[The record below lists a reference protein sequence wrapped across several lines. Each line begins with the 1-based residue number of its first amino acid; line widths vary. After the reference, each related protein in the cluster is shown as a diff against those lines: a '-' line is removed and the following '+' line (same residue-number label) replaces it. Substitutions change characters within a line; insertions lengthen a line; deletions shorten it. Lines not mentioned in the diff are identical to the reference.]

1 MQVQQIQNKIYT
13 NRALRVM
20 LDNDLAELYDLET
33 RVLNQAVKHNIR
45 RFPMDFMF
53 QLTHSEWNEMSSQFV
68 MKSANIRPKK
78 SSTYAFTEQGLA
90 ILSGV
95 LKSDLKNKNESKQ

>member
-13 NRALRVM
+13 IRGLRVM
-20 LDNDLAELYDLET
+20 LDNDLAELNEIET
-33 RVLNQAVKHNIR
+33 RVLNQAVKRNID
-45 RFPMDFMF
+45 RFPLDFMF
-53 QLTHSEWNEMSSQFV
+53 QLTHSEWNKMSSQFV

-78 SSTYAFTEQGLA
+78 SNTYAFTEQGLA